1 MVDRE
6 GKRVSLL
13 IMKTLMS
20 IIIIMTWTDVEY
32 FLHSYGIIMV

>member
-20 IIIIMTWTDVEY
+20 IIIMTWTDVEY